1 MRSVAPVVPDACPIC
16 GSSFLQPLRCE
27 AKAQDAMVVD
37 LRCSECTE
45 RLSVTCTRA
54 QVRELDRQQAQWR
67 EAIVSAYE
75 TSVVETM
82 DALATCLGAA
92 LALDLIGPDDFAP
105 RRFARPAPARG

>member
-1 MRSVAPVVPDACPIC
+1 
-16 GSSFLQPLRCE
+16 
-27 AKAQDAMVVD
+27 MVVD
-37 LRCSECTE
+37 LRCSECAS

-54 QVRELDRQQAQWR
+54 QVRELDRRQAECR

-75 TSVVETM
+75 RSVAETM

-105 RRFARPAPARG
+105 RRYPRPAPAAG

>member
-1 MRSVAPVVPDACPIC
+1 MPSPNVLIAPDKFKGSLTAREVAAALAEGIRAVVP
-16 GSSFLQPLRCE
+16 
-27 AKAQDAMVVD
+27 
-37 LRCSECTE
+37 
-45 RLSVTCTRA
+45 RA

-105 RRFARPAPARG
+105 RRFARPAPAPG